1 MIRSLLHGRLA
12 GLPTSLG
19 AAAQQ
24 AVLANTRQGSI
35 TPVSDQLRL
44 GVIGCGRIA
53 QVAHLPAIAKAG
65 SVELRTVCDTSPHL
79 AKAMGERYGVTAHTD
94 VPGLLGDRIDA
105 VLVAVPD
112 RFHAAVAMQAL
123 QAGKHVIV
131 EKPIAESVEEAETL
145 ARLADVAGVQLQVA
159 SMQRFDP
166 GVQYAAQAAAG
177 LGAIRSV
184 SGWYRV
190 MSRLRPPTEATFFPP
205 LVIDPAVR
213 SRELEYKAAHR
224 GEHLLATHGI
234 HVFDLLRFLAGDYQ
248 VHSAILSHNGADYSW
263 HALGRL
269 EAGGALSIEV
279 TASVHAEWS
288 EGIDIYGD
296 LGHLRLRCPFVFT
309 RQASSIRIFD
319 ETSQMRSEPVFGK
332 TDPYERQIEGFA
344 TAILSGQR
352 AEPTAE
358 DGIQALRVVEAIR
371 KATAAA
377 GPER

>member
-1 MIRSLLHGRLA
+1 VA
-12 GLPTSLG
+12 GWQELPTSFG
-19 AAAQQ
+19 AVAQHPS
-24 AVLANTRQGSI
+24 LANADRESV

-53 QVAHLPAIAKAG
+53 QVAHLPAVAKAE
-65 SVELRTVCDTSPHL
+65 SVELCAVCDTSPHL
-79 AKAMGERYGVTAHTD
+79 ANAMAERYGVAAHVD

-112 RFHAAVAMQAL
+112 RFHAPVVMQAL
-123 QAGKHVIV
+123 QARKHVIV
-131 EKPIAESVEEAETL
+131 EKPIAESVEEAEEL
-145 ARLADVAGVQLQVA
+145 ARLADAAGVELQVA

-166 GVQYAAQAAAG
+166 GVQYAARATTS

-190 MSRLRPPTEATFFPP
+190 MSRLRQPIEATYFPP

-234 HVFDLLRFLAGDYQ
+234 HIFDLLRFLVGDYQ
-248 VHSAILSHNGADYSW
+248 VHSAVLSQNGIDYSW
-263 HALGRL
+263 HTVGRL
-269 EAGGALSIEV
+269 AAGGALSIEV

-288 EGIDIYGD
+288 EGIDVYGD
-296 LGHLRLRCPFVFT
+296 LGQIRLRCPFVFT

-319 ETSQMRSEPVFGK
+319 EASQVRSEPVFGK
-332 TDPYERQIEGFA
+332 TDPYELQIEGFA
-344 TAILSGQR
+344 KAILSGHR

-358 DGIQALRVVEAIR
+358 DGIQALRVVDAIR
-371 KATAAA
+371 KATARTDA
-377 GPER
+377 PR

>member
-1 MIRSLLHGRLA
+1 MQVLLTDLRRVTTAPGIGEHTGK
-12 GLPTSLG
+12 
-19 AAAQQ
+19 
-24 AVLANTRQGSI
+24 SI
-35 TPVSDQLRL
+35 KPVSDQLRL

-53 QVAHLPAIAKAG
+53 QVAHLPAIAKAE
-65 SVELRTVCDTSPHL
+65 SAELCAVCDTSPRL
-79 AKAMGERYGVTAHTD
+79 AEAMAERYGVSAHPD
-94 VPGLLGDRIDA
+94 VPSLLGDRIDA

-112 RFHAAVAMQAL
+112 RFHAPVVIQAL

-131 EKPIAESVEEAETL
+131 EKPIAESIEEAEAL
-145 ARLADVAGVQLQVA
+145 AQLADAAGVELQVA

-166 GVQYAAQAAAG
+166 GVQYAARAAAS

-190 MSRLRPPTEATFFPP
+190 MSRLRPPVEATFFPP

-234 HVFDLLRFLAGDYQ
+234 HIFDLLRFLVGDYQ
-248 VHSAILSHNGADYSW
+248 VHSAVLSQNGTDYSW
-263 HALGRL
+263 HTLGRV
-269 EAGGALSIEV
+269 ETGGALSIEV

-319 ETSQMRSEPVFGK
+319 EASQMRSEPVFGK

-344 TAILSGQR
+344 TAILCGHR

-358 DGIQALRVVEAIR
+358 DGIKALRVVDAVR
-371 KATAAA
+371 KATA
-377 GPER
+377 RTDTSR